1 MTQTETSGHR
11 PDPRTVGPTPT
22 ETRSRFGVSSLFRQG
37 AGAPVLVLHAA
48 GGAGMWNPYLE
59 RLSERFDVIAPDH
72 PGFGLS
78 PGLEGVDS
86 IATLVEHYI
95 SLLDS
100 LQLDRVSVVGASLG
114 GWLAAEIASTV
125 PERIDRLVLMAPPGI
140 HIPEAPPADLFTMR
154 PDEIVRAL
162 FLDPAKAEAMLATPL
177 PPAAAAQAERDA
189 ASFAKYASEPFLH
202 NPDLPARLS
211 RITAPT
217 LVITPEVDIVIPPEH
232 SEAYAAAIDGAV
244 LKVLPQCGHALY
256 FEEPDLVADEVINFL
271 SATPA
276 PTP

>member
-1 MTQTETSGHR
+1 M
-11 PDPRTVGPTPT
+11 
-22 ETRSRFGVSSLFRQG
+22 FRQG
-37 AGAPVLVLHAA
+37 TGAPVLVLHAA

-59 RLSERFDVIAPDH
+59 RLSEHFDVIAPDH

-78 PGLEGVDS
+78 PALDGVDS
-86 IATLVEHYI
+86 IDTLVEHYL
-95 SLLDS
+95 SLLDG
-100 LQLDRVSVVGASLG
+100 LGLDRLHVVGASLG
-114 GWLAAEIASTV
+114 GWLAAEIASTA

-140 HIPEAPPADLFTMR
+140 LIPAAPPADLFTMK

-177 PPAAAAQAERDA
+177 PPEAAAQAERDA
-189 ASFAKYASEPFLH
+189 VSFAKYASEPFLH
-202 NPDLPARLS
+202 NPELPARLS

-217 LVITPEVDIVIPPEH
+217 LVITPEIDVVIPPEH

-256 FEEPDLVADEVINFL
+256 FEEPDLVADEVIDFL
-271 SATPA
+271 SDTAA
-276 PTP
+276 PSR